1 MKVLQKDCVV
11 VFCCGDK
18 WISGFFICWF
28 YYLLYFMKDEN
39 GNMIGVF
46 YDVFK
51 DIIDICCGKNFSN
64 LFNYIC

>member
-1 MKVLQKDCVV
+1 
-11 VFCCGDK
+11 
-18 WISGFFICWF
+18 
-28 YYLLYFMKDEN
+28 MKDEN